1 MNRSFSRFALVAVLT
16 AALAG
21 VVVSSAA
28 SRPPDAPWAGTGT
41 GTTTVVS
48 DGTLGPA
55 VFTYDAPGSPDV
67 FREEGSWTFS
77 TVAQERDE
85 DEDEDDVDEVDEDEG
100 LERDEDEDDEDEGDD
115 EDDEDEGD
123 DEDDEDEGDD
133 EDEDEEPAG
142 GTRTVQL
149 AWTYTGL
156 HSFFEVTAGLDAFV
170 THGATTTTIPL
181 VNAGPVDCP
190 PCGPPSNGF
199 EYSGTTSLSVQAGD
213 TYGFAMRGA
222 HSDLAEILRGTL
234 TVDDAQ
240 QPVRSAAGDSTAA
253 ESPGC
258 TVPRLRGKTARRA
271 KIVLRKADCALGRV
285 SKKKVSKKARAGR
298 VLRSK
303 PRAGKHLSR
312 RAKVALVVG
321 RR

>member
-1 MNRSFSRFALVAVLT
+1 MNRSSSRLALVAVLT

-21 VVVSSAA
+21 VAVPTAA
-28 SRPPDAPWAGTGT
+28 SRPPDAPWTGTGT

-48 DGTLGPA
+48 DGTSGPA

-77 TVAQERDE
+77 TVAQNLEE
-85 DEDEDDVDEVDEDEG
+85 DGDEDDVDEVGEDDDESR
-100 LERDEDEDDEDEGDD
+100 ERDEDDEDL
-115 EDDEDEGD
+115 
-123 DEDDEDEGDD
+123 D
-133 EDEDEEPAG
+133 EDEDEEDDEDPDEDEDEEDDEEEELG
-142 GTRTVQL
+142 GTTRTVQL
-149 AWTYTGL
+149 AWTYSGL
-156 HSFFEVTAGLDAFV
+156 HSFFQVTVGLDAFV
-170 THGATTTTIPL
+170 THSGTTTTFPL

-190 PCGPPSNGF
+190 PCTPPSNGF

-222 HSDLAEILRGTL
+222 HSDLAETLRGTL

-240 QPVRSAAGDSTAA
+240 QPVRSATGAGTAA

-285 SKKKVSKKARAGR
+285 NKKKVSKKARAGR

-303 PRAGKHLSR
+303 PRAGKHLSTG
-312 RAKVALVVG
+312 AKVALVVG